1 MLPECRLFS
10 EKGEGAMSKDLEMAA
25 RLAQA
30 VAAAGGRAY
39 FVGGY
44 VRDQL
49 MGKEGKDIDIE
60 VHGVLPAQLE
70 SILDGLGERT
80 VMGISFG
87 VYGLKHFDLD
97 IAMPRSET
105 KTGRGHRDFTV
116 DVDPFL
122 GTEKAARRRDFTI
135 NALMQDVLTGEVIDH
150 YGGLNDLKKGIIRHV
165 WDASFGEDPL
175 RVLRAAQFAARF
187 RFAVAPETVAL
198 CSKMELSALAGERVM
213 EELNKALLKA
223 EQPSIFFEQLWQM
236 KQLGY
241 WFPEVEALIGVE
253 QEPRFHPEGDVYT
266 HTMLVLDQAA
276 ALREKAIN
284 PRGLLLAALC
294 HDFGKP
300 ATTRVQEGRI
310 RSIGHENAGAP
321 LAEGFI
327 SRMNNEVR
335 LKKYVTNMV
344 QLHMRPNALVAMGS
358 GKKAYMKLFDEALE
372 PADLLLL
379 AKADHCGRGGSQDYT
394 DYGMR
399 LTSMLEVYRE
409 LMNHPSVS
417 GEDLIRA
424 GVKPGKQMGQ
434 AIAYAHKLHLSGV
447 EHAAALTQTL
457 AWLREQGQ

>member
-1 MLPECRLFS
+1 MDRN
-10 EKGEGAMSKDLEMAA
+10 MEMAI
-25 RLAQA
+25 RLAHA
-30 VAAAGGRAY
+30 VAEVGGCAY
-39 FVGGY
+39 FVGGF
-44 VRDQL
+44 VRDRL
-49 MGKEGKDIDIE
+49 MGKQGKDIDIE
-60 VHGVLPAQLE
+60 VHGIEPARLEAVLDA
-70 SILDGLGERT
+70 LGERT

-87 VYGLKHFDLD
+87 VYGLRHYELD

-135 NALMQDVLTGEVIDH
+135 NAMMQNVLTGEVVDH
-150 YGGLNDLKKGIIRHV
+150 YGGMQDLEKGIIRHV
-165 WDASFGEDPL
+165 CDASFGEDPL

-198 CSKMELSALAGERVM
+198 CSRMELSALAGERVM
-213 EELNKALLKA
+213 VELNKALLKA
-223 EQPSIFFEQLWQM
+223 AHPSIFFECLRQM
-236 KQLGY
+236 GQLGC
-241 WFPEVEALIGVE
+241 WFPEVEALIGVQ
-253 QEPRFHPEGDVYT
+253 QEARFHPEGDVYT

-276 ALREKAIN
+276 ALRAKAAN
-284 PRGLLLAALC
+284 PRGLLLSALC

-300 ATTRVQEGRI
+300 QTTKVQDGRI
-310 RSIGHENAGAP
+310 RSIGHEAAGIS

-335 LKKYVTNMV
+335 LKKYVANMV
-344 QLHMRPNALVAMGS
+344 KLHMRPNALVAMSS

-379 AKADHCGRGGSQDYT
+379 AKADHYGIGIQRDYAEYEAT
-394 DYGMR
+394 
-399 LTSMLEVYRE
+399 LTAMLAAYRQ
-409 LMNHPSVS
+409 LAAMPSVT

-434 AIAYAHKLHLSGV
+434 AIAYAHRLHLSGV
-447 EHAAALTQTL
+447 AHQAALVQTL
-457 AWLREQGQ
+457 AWLREQTNP